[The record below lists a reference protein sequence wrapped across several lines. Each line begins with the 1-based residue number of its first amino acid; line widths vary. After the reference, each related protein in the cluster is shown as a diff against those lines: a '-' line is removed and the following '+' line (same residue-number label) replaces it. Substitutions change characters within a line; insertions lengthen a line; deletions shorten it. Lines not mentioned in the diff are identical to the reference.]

1 MYEKDDVV
9 APEPSFAGMD
19 LVVIILLM
27 LHGEDTLTERRIRAR
42 LPDLFQRGVMSML
55 FANKVALITGGA
67 RGIGKATALKLA
79 QAGCDIAIVYYNSSD
94 EAQTLVQDISDMGRQ
109 AIALQANVA
118 DHQSVKEMFAQF
130 RQHFNQLHFLISN
143 AASGV
148 LKPALKMST
157 KHWRWCLE
165 TNALALNHLVTAG
178 RELMPSGGRVI
189 ALSSL
194 GAERAIPNYAFIG
207 ASKAALEAL
216 VRSLALELAEYGI
229 TANTISAGVVD
240 TDALKHFPN
249 REQLLDEYQA
259 HSLAARPLTP
269 ADVANAVYLLCQPE
283 ADMINA
289 HTLFVDAGYSR
300 VG

>member
-1 MYEKDDVV
+1 MDAV
-9 APEPSFAGMD
+9 FAG
-19 LVVIILLM
+19 
-27 LHGEDTLTERRIRAR
+27 
-42 LPDLFQRGVMSML
+42 
-55 FANKVALITGGA
+55 KVALVTGGA
-67 RGIGKATALKLA
+67 RGIGKATAQKLA
-79 QAGCDIAIVYYNSSD
+79 QAGCDVAIVYYNSSD
-94 EAQTLVQDISDMGRQ
+94 EANSLVSALTQMGRK

-118 DHQSVKEMFAQF
+118 DEQSVKDMFAHF
-130 RQHFNQLHFLISN
+130 REHFTQLHFLISN

-165 TNALALNHLVTAG
+165 TNALALNHLVREG
-178 RELMPSGGRVI
+178 RELMPQGGRVI

-216 VRSLALELAEYGI
+216 VRALSLELAPYGI
-229 TANTISAGVVD
+229 TANTVSAGVVD

-249 REQLLDEYQA
+249 REQLLDEY
-259 HSLAARPLTP
+259 HARALSEKPLTP
-269 ADVANAVYLLCQPE
+269 ADVADAIYLLCRPE
-283 ADMINA
+283 AQMINA

>member
-1 MYEKDDVV
+1 MSLV
-9 APEPSFAGMD
+9 FAG
-19 LVVIILLM
+19 
-27 LHGEDTLTERRIRAR
+27 
-42 LPDLFQRGVMSML
+42 
-55 FANKVALITGGA
+55 KVGLITGGA

-79 QAGCDIAIVYYNSSD
+79 QAGSDIAIVYYNSSD
-94 EAQTLVQDISDMGRQ
+94 EAQSLVEEIQAMGRK
-109 AIALQANVA
+109 AVALQANVA

-130 RQHFNQLHFLISN
+130 RTHFDRLDFLISN

-148 LKPALKMST
+148 LKSALKMST

-165 TNALALNHLVTAG
+165 TNALALNHLATEA
-178 RELMPSGGRVI
+178 RSLMPKGSRII

-194 GAERAIPNYAFIG
+194 GASRAIPNYAFIG

-216 VRSLALELAEYGI
+216 VRSLSLELAVDGI
-229 TANTISAGVVD
+229 TVNTVSAGVVD

-259 HSLAARPLTP
+259 HSLSDRPLTTQ
-269 ADVANAVYLLCQPE
+269 DVANAIYLLCLPE
-283 ADMINA
+283 AAMINA
-289 HTLFVDAGYSR
+289 HTLFVDAGYSQ

>member
-1 MYEKDDVV
+1 MSLV
-9 APEPSFAGMD
+9 FAG
-19 LVVIILLM
+19 
-27 LHGEDTLTERRIRAR
+27 
-42 LPDLFQRGVMSML
+42 
-55 FANKVALITGGA
+55 KVALITGGA

-79 QAGCDIAIVYYNSSD
+79 ESGSDIAIVYYNSSD
-94 EAQTLVQDISDMGRQ
+94 EAMSLVKEIEQLGRK

-118 DHQSVKEMFAQF
+118 DHQSVKEMFQLFSQQF
-130 RQHFNQLHFLISN
+130 DRLDFLISN

-165 TNALALNHLVTAG
+165 TNALALNHLVTEAKP
-178 RELMPSGGRVI
+178 LMPKGGRVI

-194 GAERAIPNYAFIG
+194 GASRAIPNYAFIG

-216 VRSLALELAEYGI
+216 VRSLSLELAADGI
-229 TANTISAGVVD
+229 TVNTVSAGVVD

-259 HSLAARPLTP
+259 HSLSDRPLTP
-269 ADVANAVYLLCQPE
+269 SDVADAVYLLCRPE
-283 ADMINA
+283 AAMINA
-289 HTLFVDAGYSR
+289 HTLFVDAGYSQ

>member
-1 MYEKDDVV
+1 M
-9 APEPSFAGMD
+9 STIFAG
-19 LVVIILLM
+19 
-27 LHGEDTLTERRIRAR
+27 
-42 LPDLFQRGVMSML
+42 
-55 FANKVALITGGA
+55 KVALITGGA
-67 RGIGKATALKLA
+67 RGIGRATALKLA
-79 QAGCDIAIVYYNSSD
+79 ASGSDIAVVYYNSSD
-94 EAQTLVQDISDMGRQ
+94 EAQELVKEIEALGKK
-109 AIALQANVA
+109 AIALQANVS
-118 DHQSVKEMFAQF
+118 DHASVKEMFGQF
-130 RQHFNQLHFLISN
+130 REHFSRLDFLISN

-165 TNALALNHLVTAG
+165 TNALALNHLVSEG
-178 RELMPSGGRVI
+178 RELMSKGGRVI

-216 VRSLALELAEYGI
+216 ARSLSLEMAEYGV
-229 TANTISAGVVD
+229 TVNTVSAGVVD

-259 HSLAARPLTP
+259 HALADRPLTP
-269 ADVANAVYLLCQPE
+269 QDVADAVYLLCRPE
-283 ADMINA
+283 AAMINA

>member
-1 MYEKDDVV
+1 MSLV
-9 APEPSFAGMD
+9 FAD
-19 LVVIILLM
+19 
-27 LHGEDTLTERRIRAR
+27 
-42 LPDLFQRGVMSML
+42 
-55 FANKVALITGGA
+55 KVALITGGA

-79 QAGCDIAIVYYNSSD
+79 ENGCDIAVVYYNSSD
-94 EAQTLVQDISDMGRQ
+94 EAQLLVAEIEKMGRR

-118 DHQSVKEMFAQF
+118 DHQSIKDMFKQF
-130 RQHFNQLHFLISN
+130 REHFSHLNFLVSN

-165 TNALALNHLVTAG
+165 TNALALNHLVCEG
-178 RELMPSGGRVI
+178 REFMPAGGRVI

-249 REQLLDEYQA
+249 REQLLAEYQA
-259 HSLAARPLTP
+259 HALADRPLVP
-269 ADVANAVYLLCQPE
+269 EDVANAVYLLCRPE
-283 ADMINA
+283 AAMINA

>member
-1 MYEKDDVV
+1 
-9 APEPSFAGMD
+9 
-19 LVVIILLM
+19 
-27 LHGEDTLTERRIRAR
+27 
-42 LPDLFQRGVMSML
+42 MSSV
-55 FANKVALITGGA
+55 FSGKVALITGGA
-67 RGIGKATALKLA
+67 RGIGRATALKLA
-79 QAGCDIAIVYYNSSD
+79 QAGSDIAIVYYNSSD
-94 EAQTLVQDISDMGRQ
+94 EAQELVGEIQQMGRK

-118 DHQSVKEMFAQF
+118 DHQSVKELFAQF
-130 RQHFNQLHFLISN
+130 SQEFTHLNFLISN

-165 TNALALNHLVTAG
+165 TNALALNHLASEG
-178 RELMPSGGRVI
+178 YQLMPKNSRVI

-194 GAERAIPNYAFIG
+194 GAIRAIPNYAFIG

-216 VRSLALELAEYGI
+216 VRSLSLELAVHGI
-229 TANTISAGVVD
+229 TVNTVSAGVVD

-259 HSLAARPLTP
+259 HSLADRPLTP
-269 ADVANAVYLLCQPE
+269 QDVANAVYLLCLPE
-283 ADMINA
+283 AAMINA
-289 HTLFVDAGYSR
+289 HTLFVDAGYSE

>member
-1 MYEKDDVV
+1 MSYQLTKKPNKGTFLTFNSPNLECFMSKL
-9 APEPSFAGMD
+9 FAG
-19 LVVIILLM
+19 
-27 LHGEDTLTERRIRAR
+27 
-42 LPDLFQRGVMSML
+42 
-55 FANKVALITGGA
+55 KVALITGGA

-94 EAQTLVQDISDMGRQ
+94 EAQSLVKELQNLGSK

-118 DHQSVKEMFAQF
+118 DHQSVKDLFSQF
-130 RQHFNQLHFLISN
+130 KETFTRLDFLISN

-157 KHWRWCLE
+157 KHWRWCME
-165 TNALALNHLVTAG
+165 TNALALNHLVTEG
-178 RELMPSGGRVI
+178 LELMPQGSRVI

-194 GAERAIPNYAFIG
+194 GASRAIPNYAFIG

-216 VRSLALELAEYGI
+216 VRSLSLELAIHKI
-229 TANTISAGVVD
+229 TVNTVSAGVVD

-259 HSLAARPLTP
+259 HALADRPLNP
-269 ADVANAVYLLCQPE
+269 QDVANAVYLLCLPE
-283 ADMINA
+283 SSMINA
-289 HTLFVDAGYSR
+289 HTLFVDAGYSQ

>member
-1 MYEKDDVV
+1 MSLV
-9 APEPSFAGMD
+9 FAD
-19 LVVIILLM
+19 
-27 LHGEDTLTERRIRAR
+27 
-42 LPDLFQRGVMSML
+42 
-55 FANKVALITGGA
+55 KVGLITGGA

-79 QAGCDIAIVYYNSSD
+79 QAGSDIAVVYYNSSD
-94 EAQTLVQDISDMGRQ
+94 EAQALVEEIQTMGRK

-118 DHQSVKEMFAQF
+118 DHQSVKEMFTQF
-130 RQHFNQLHFLISN
+130 KEHFNQLDFLISN

-148 LKPALKMST
+148 LKSALKMST

-165 TNALALNHLVTAG
+165 TNALALNHLVVEG
-178 RELMPSGGRVI
+178 RLLMPKGGRII

-194 GAERAIPNYAFIG
+194 GAHRAIPNYAFIG

-216 VRSLALELAEYGI
+216 VRSLSLELAVDGI
-229 TANTISAGVVD
+229 TVNTVSAGVVD

-259 HSLAARPLTP
+259 HSLSDRPLTTQ
-269 ADVANAVYLLCQPE
+269 DVANAIYLLCLPE
-283 ADMINA
+283 AAMING